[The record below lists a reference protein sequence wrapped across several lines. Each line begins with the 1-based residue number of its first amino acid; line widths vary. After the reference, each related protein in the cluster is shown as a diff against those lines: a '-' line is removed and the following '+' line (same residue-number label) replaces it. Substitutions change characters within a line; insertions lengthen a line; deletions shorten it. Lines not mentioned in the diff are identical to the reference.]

1 METHERIEMRTEQE
15 IQQVFAALQDADPD
29 HDDENCELINDT
41 LRWVVGHDDSPAEE
55 FIKTYIAES

>member
-1 METHERIEMRTEQE
+1 MRTEQE